1 MKKLKDGRF
10 FIGLGIG
17 LIIGVIL
24 MMSIPE
30 KELAPREIEMRARAM
45 GMVYEDEIKA
55 LTKSQEGEES
65 N

>member
-30 KELAPREIEMRARAM
+30 KELSPMEIEMRARAM